1 MVEKSGTITVALGDT
16 HIGSDV
22 ALGLPEWVITGATPE
37 EDKKY
42 FASIVTKWLHQNW
55 VNAWDY
61 IKTLAGIR
69 GKYRKHRIVTLV
81 SGDIV
86 EGQHHLN
93 NQCLSNPADQIS
105 LASEI
110 FTQVAN
116 LSDGGVFAARGTP
129 THAGATY
136 EYERQVIK
144 NCGFLQYENELH
156 LDIDGLIV
164 WLYHHGRAGA
174 RPWSSSAASV
184 AIESRLYAQSIGQQP
199 PDYVFTGH
207 HHRIDDSGIKSPTRA
222 ITLPSWQLRTTYG
235 NKVASNSLNDIGLII
250 VRPDRSLDTTWA
262 RCESAP
268 TIPPLR
274 KI

>member
-1 MVEKSGTITVALGDT
+1 MKDKPGTITVVLGDT

-22 ALGLPEWVITGATPE
+22 GLGLLKWVISGATPE
-37 EDKKY
+37 EDKPY
-42 FASIVTKWLHQNW
+42 EASIVTKWLNQKW
-55 VNAWDY
+55 ISAWDY
-61 IKTLAGIR
+61 IKTLASIK
-69 GKYRKHRIVTLV
+69 GKYRKHRIVTIV
-81 SGDIV
+81 GGDIV

-93 NQCLSNPADQIS
+93 NQCLTNPADQIS

-116 LSDGGVFAARGTP
+116 LSDGGVFAVRGTP
-129 THAGATY
+129 AHAGTTY
-136 EYERQVIK
+136 EYERQVVQ
-144 NCGFLQYENELH
+144 NCGFKQYENELH

-164 WLYHHGRAGA
+164 WSYHHGRAGA
-174 RPWSSSAASV
+174 RPWSSSAVSV
-184 AIESRLYAQSIGQQP
+184 AVESRLYAQAIGQAP

-222 ITLPSWQLRTTYG
+222 ITCPSWQLRTTYG
-235 NKVASNSLNDIGLII
+235 NKVASNSLNDIGLMI

-262 RCESAP
+262 RCEAVP

-274 KI
+274 KV